1 MLTVKYAGAG
11 PHPSR
16 GFTACPWKIC
26 VAAFASPLFV
36 TFIRRWCG
44 HRREIFLAAHGV
56 ENFMSPLRVSLVCF
70 VCAQAVRTQAGDF
83 PFISLSWKFC
93 VARFACVPCAI
104 VSLHEEADPHTMSK
118 FFVVCESA
126 SCVCDTSAKGSRRKA
141 RRKTVREHRHA
152 HRTRPAL
159 IAGQFVRAALYL
171 CGLPLTCSPAP
182 RRDDVRPLEKET
194 MRFLKNRRR
203 RGGLTRPAVCT
214 VPAAC
219 RSVAFPLAAS
229 AQGITN

>member
-1 MLTVKYAGAG
+1 MGGELHQCSTVGFQAGRRQAHCNLFYFILRGVKCGACCEVCWSG
-11 PHPSR
+11 PTSFGNLPR
-16 GFTACPWKIC
+16 MPVEDLC
-26 VAAFASPLFV
+26 
-36 TFIRRWCG
+36 RR
-44 HRREIFLAAHGV
+44 F
-56 ENFMSPLRVSLVCF
+56 RVSLVCLY
-70 VCAQAVRTQAGDF
+70 AGGAKADECF
-83 PFISLSWKFC
+83 PPCSFGWNFC

-141 RRKTVREHRHA
+141 RRKTVREYRYT

-171 CGLPLTCSPAP
+171 CGLLLTRSPAP

-194 MRFLKNRRR
+194 MRFPKNRRR
-203 RGGLTRPAVCT
+203 RGGLARPAVCT

-219 RSVAFPLAAS
+219 RSVAFPLVAS